1 MQPYYKHDTPSG
13 VSPINFSF
21 TQLQPVSPST
31 SHSLPGFSLEVSPVN
46 FSFTPGFSLG
56 VSHAVKLGNR
66 FNGLQLMQLT
76 PSDIYLHFK
85 PSECDLRVYLHD
97 QGVVAAEPSPYS
109 EVLKRLGKRHE
120 KQHLESLGEFE
131 DLSEQSMPNE
141 QKRRWLLVFQS
152 IYQPLLRCNLRIS
165 GIDCEVSGRPDFLIR
180 DDLGYRIRDS
190 KISRRINQDDHPEI
204 ILQLQTYGWLFER
217 VFGFPA
223 SALEVHNGPGEI
235 VEVSYEGPEPV
246 IDALRKIVGI
256 RSLKEEPF
264 GPVGFSRCR
273 DCGYHDRCWSN
284 AEANRSV
291 ALVNGVDKGLAFAL
305 HDLNVLTMDQLLEQF
320 DEERLGELKR
330 NERREAGPC
339 GRSGCVNSAQC
350 KGISIS
356 YWDRGRPRPQMSA
369 KREHMVS
376 GELKR
381 PVPANLKWRAR
392 INWQSEIGNRQC
404 FH

>member
-1 MQPYYKHDTPSG
+1 MTAR
-13 VSPINFSF
+13 V
-21 TQLQPVSPST
+21 PV
-31 SHSLPGFSLEVSPVN
+31 
-46 FSFTPGFSLG
+46 
-56 VSHAVKLGNR
+56 
-66 FNGLQLMQLT
+66 
-76 PSDIYLHFK
+76 
-85 PSECDLRVYLHD
+85 
-97 QGVVAAEPSPYS
+97 
-109 EVLKRLGKRHE
+109 
-120 KQHLESLGEFE
+120 
-131 DLSEQSMPNE
+131 
-141 QKRRWLLVFQS
+141 
-152 IYQPLLRCNLRIS
+152 IYQPLLRCTLRIA

-235 VEVSYEGPEPV
+235 VEVAYAGPEPV

-305 HDLNVLTMDQLLEQF
+305 HDLNVLTMDQLLERF
-320 DEERLGELKR
+320 DEVSLGELKR
-330 NERREAGPC
+330 TRGEKQVRVGEA
-339 GRSGCVNSAQC
+339 AA
-350 KGISIS
+350 SIL
-356 YWDRGRPRPQMSA
+356 RNA
-369 KREHMVS
+369 KALAS
-376 GELKR
+376 GEEILLKK
-381 PVPANLKWRAR
+381 P
-392 INWQSEIGNRQC
+392 EIPESKNYVMFDLEGLPPQFDELQKVYLWGMQVFGETPSDYICSTAGFVRSIRRG
-404 FH
+404 